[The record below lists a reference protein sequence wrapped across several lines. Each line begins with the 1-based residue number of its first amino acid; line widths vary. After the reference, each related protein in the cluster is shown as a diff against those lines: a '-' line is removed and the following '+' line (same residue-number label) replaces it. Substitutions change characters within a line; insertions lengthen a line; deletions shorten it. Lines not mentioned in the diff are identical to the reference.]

1 MLGMRILRFVLP
13 FLFVRNWYDGSWEL
27 SRARSIL
34 FGAALILLVLSL
46 MIAYMLQAPVI
57 YTSTT

>member
-1 MLGMRILRFVLP
+1 MHAMRLIRFVLP

-34 FGAALILLVLSL
+34 FGAALVLVIVSL
-46 MIAYMLQAPVI
+46 MIAHILQAPVM
-57 YTSTT
+57 YMSSQ